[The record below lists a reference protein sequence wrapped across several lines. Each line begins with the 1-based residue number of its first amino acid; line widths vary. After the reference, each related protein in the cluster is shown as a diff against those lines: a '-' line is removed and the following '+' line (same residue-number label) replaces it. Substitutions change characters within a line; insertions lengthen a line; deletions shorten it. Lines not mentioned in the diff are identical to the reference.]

1 MLVRFE
7 GWIYTLT
14 HDILLFVCLC
24 VCLSKLTPGPFF
36 SVASSQRV
44 ASWSINHLWILPERW
59 PCNLMGRLLAVRPD
73 AKWEGNQLFLWRPR
87 EPARTGSFLKFLSV
101 CWRRCTLTM
110 LFSLGHMVVKST
122 LVGSCPTGLT
132 QELNQPWR
140 IGHALVVSTSQLSWS
155 LCQWQTSKNRLEGWR
170 NISLILDAALLNIK
184 TISVALLMYPF
195 TRAQASFKLET
206 LQS

>member
-14 HDILLFVCLC
+14 QDILLFVCLC
-24 VCLSKLTPGPFF
+24 VCLSKFTPGPFF

-44 ASWSINHLWILPERW
+44 ASWSINHLWILSERW
-59 PCNLMGRLLAVRPD
+59 PCNLMGR
-73 AKWEGNQLFLWRPR
+73 QLFLWRPC
-87 EPARTGSFLKFLSV
+87 EPVRTGSFLRFLSV

-140 IGHALVVSTSQLSWS
+140 IGHALVISTSQLSWS

-184 TISVALLMYPF
+184 TISVALQMYPF